1 MCSLIVRS
9 CDDWVT
15 GINAGCVEAAV
26 MGGMFAS
33 RAMCGVP
40 EHIVG
45 EEDMEEQPRSELRAR
60 FRDRSEPD
68 AVRRSS

>member
-1 MCSLIVRS
+1 MSTT
-9 CDDWVT
+9 WKT
-15 GINAGCVEAAV
+15 APTQTINAGCVEAAV

-40 EHIVG
+40 ERIVG